1 MVIAFDEEGYARQL
15 RFTAELDDEA
25 IKQLLESIEPG
36 SADDFEKD
44 ITSLDAR
51 LEVTTTNS
59 RIDEDIEV
67 DRPEDAVS
75 FLQLFDDLE
84 KTFGGSTDTESLN
97 S

>member
-1 MVIAFDEEGYARQL
+1 M

-25 IKQLLESIEPG
+25 IKQLLERIEPG